1 MARVEQHRGG
11 LTFVFT
17 DIEGSTQLVRDVAT
31 GYGLA
36 LRIHRRILQTSFEEQ
51 GGAEMGTE
59 GDGVFFVFSEPAKA
73 VAASLTAQ
81 QKLEHYAWPEGLR
94 VRVRMGIHCGPVRIS
109 NGTYVG
115 LTVHEVARICA
126 AAHGGQILC
135 SEPIAA
141 EVKAKIPLAEAVLRD
156 LGHYVLRG
164 IPEART
170 LYQLSAPELEDDFP
184 PPRDAVR
191 EGGVR
196 VTIWQR
202 DEAVANPPPR
212 LFTPARATPEQLG
225 VEALDDDVRVEI
237 SKASNGPVDSFRLIV
252 RRNGA
257 IEEEFDGLTIGGAT
271 DAAAIVNAHSQ
282 LIRIGAHE

>member
-1 MARVEQHRGG
+1 VARIERARGG

-17 DIEGSTQLVRDVAT
+17 DIEGSTQLVQNVAT

-36 LRIHRRILQTSFEEQ
+36 LRIHRRILQTCFEEQ
-51 GGAEMGTE
+51 GGKEMGTE
-59 GDGVFFVFSEPAKA
+59 GDGVFSVFSDPAKA
-73 VAASLTAQ
+73 VAAAITAQ
-81 QKLEHYAWPEGLR
+81 QKLEHYSWPEGMRLR
-94 VRVRMGIHCGPVRIS
+94 IRMGIHCGPVRIS

-141 EVKAKIPLAEAVLRD
+141 EVRRDINADAVLHD

-184 PPRDAVR
+184 PPREAVR

-202 DEAVANPPPR
+202 DPELANPPPR
-212 LFTPARATPEQLG
+212 LFMPARATPEQLG
-225 VEALDDDVRVEI
+225 VRTLDDDVRVEV
-237 SKASNGPVDSFRLIV
+237 SKASNGGDDAFRLIV
-252 RRNGA
+252 RRDGS
-257 IEEEFDGLTIGGAT
+257 IEEEYDGLTVGGAT

-282 LIRIGAHE
+282 LIRIGADD